1 MQGPDVG
8 IGTTVEDVEELPPRS
23 AARRRRRFRAALAS
37 VPRGSMPPQ
46 PPRSAARRLRRFRT
60 AVASVP
66 RGSMPTQPPRT
77 NTRRR
82 RSSCAPQATS
92 APRSLPPPPPPR
104 CCASAARV
112 RHAPSRSRC
121 RGDLNRGIGGGFGE
135 GARGYWGRARPRWA
149 KRVWCG
155 GGWAGWVAGWM
166 LGVECYSTP
175 RV

>member
-46 PPRSAARRLRRFRT
+46 PPR
-60 AVASVP
+60 
-66 RGSMPTQPPRT
+66 T

-92 APRSLPPPPPPR
+92 APRSLPPPPR
-104 CCASAARV
+104 CCASAAQV

-135 GARGYWGRARPRWA
+135 GVLGAGWAKMGQAGLARGE
-149 KRVWCG
+149 G
-155 GGWAGWVAGWM
+155 GPAGWLVGCW
-166 LGVECYSTP
+166 V
-175 RV
+175 